1 MTFSEA
7 VTLTAVRAIQFFLA
21 VPLLLSA
28 FFFFLTVRDDEIGC
42 VFDAQCRNVHKY
54 DHWFEDLNNFL
65 IFSSIGVL
73 FFLFLV
79 ALFWFAQRK
88 LKYIWRIGYDEWG
101 FRDKSTAETP
111 VQKLVSFGTA
121 AILVFGF
128 YFFMFQAVSNGS
140 ISFVE

>member
-7 VTLTAVRAIQFFLA
+7 VTLSAVRAIQLFLM
-21 VPLLLSA
+21 VPLLVSA
-28 FFFFLTVRDDEIGC
+28 FFLLLTVRDDEIGC
-42 VFDAQCRNVHKY
+42 VFDAQCRNAHKY

-79 ALFWFAQRK
+79 ALLWFAQRK
-88 LKYIWRIGYDEWG
+88 LKQIWGNGYDEWG

-128 YFFMFQAVSNGS
+128 YFFMF
-140 ISFVE
+140 